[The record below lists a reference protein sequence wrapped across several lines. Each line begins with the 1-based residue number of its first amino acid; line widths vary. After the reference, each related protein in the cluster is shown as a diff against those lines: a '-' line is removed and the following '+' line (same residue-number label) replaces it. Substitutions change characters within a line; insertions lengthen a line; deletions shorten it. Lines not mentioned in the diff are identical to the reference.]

1 MKEKKLGGGILTCS
15 IIYIIFSVIGIC
27 SLINNLFNLEKNRQV
42 LIEGQKA
49 IAQSGNAFLKSAA
62 DTTLAQTTTLNL
74 SISLVFSILILTSL
88 ILILFKK
95 KVGVYSCF
103 IVILLQLIYGVIVSG
118 FSILSLIGLL
128 IGLILPGLLGLFIY
142 KRRSV
147 FGFSNPEED
156 QSVIL

>member
-15 IIYIIFSVIGIC
+15 IIYIIFSVWGLY
-27 SLINNLFNLEKNRQV
+27 SLIKSFSNLEETRQL

-49 IAQSGNAFLKSAA
+49 LEQSGNTFFKSISDSA
-62 DTTLAQTTTLNL
+62 LAQATTLNI
-74 SISLVFSILILTSL
+74 SISLVFSIIILASL

-103 IVILLQLIYGVIVSG
+103 IAILLRSIYSVIVSG
-118 FSILSLIGLL
+118 FNLFSLITLL

-142 KRRSV
+142 KRRSI
-147 FGFSNPEED
+147 FGFSNPDED
-156 QSVIL
+156 QAIDA

>member
-15 IIYIIFSVIGIC
+15 IIYIILSVGGIY
-27 SLINNLFNLEKNRQV
+27 SLIDNLLHLEEKRQV

-49 IAQSGNAFLKSAA
+49 VAQSGSTFFKSAA
-62 DTTLAQTTTLNL
+62 DTALAQATTLNF
-74 SISLVFSILILTSL
+74 SISLVFSIIIFISL

-103 IVILLQLIYGVIVSG
+103 IAILLRSIYSVIVGG

-128 IGLILPGLLGLFIY
+128 MSLILPGLLGLFIY
-142 KRRSV
+142 KRRSI
-147 FGFSNPEED
+147 FGFANPDED
-156 QSVIL
+156 QAIDA